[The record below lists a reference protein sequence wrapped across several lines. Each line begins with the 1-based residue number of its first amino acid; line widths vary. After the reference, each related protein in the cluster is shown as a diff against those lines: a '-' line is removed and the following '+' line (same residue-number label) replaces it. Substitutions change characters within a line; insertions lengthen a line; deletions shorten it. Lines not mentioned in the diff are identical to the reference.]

1 MPELTEEKFLQD
13 PFVPGDRMYR
23 TGDVVR
29 WLPDGTIEYLGREDD
44 QVKVRGY
51 RIELGEIEAVIQQAP
66 DVAKAVVLA
75 RPDEQ
80 GNLEVCAYVVQK
92 PGSEFAPAGLREHAV
107 QTAS

>member
-1 MPELTEEKFLQD
+1 M
-13 PFVPGDRMYR
+13 
-23 TGDVVR
+23 
-29 WLPDGTIEYLGREDD
+29 
-44 QVKVRGY
+44 VKVRGY

-92 PGSEFAPAGLREHAV
+92 AWKRICASRLEGACG

>member
-1 MPELTEEKFLQD
+1 M
-13 PFVPGDRMYR
+13 
-23 TGDVVR
+23 R

-44 QVKVRGY
+44 RVKVRGY

-80 GNLEVCAYVVQK
+80 GNLEVCAYVVQTT
-92 PGSEFAPAGLREHAV
+92 GSNLLRPACGSMRPDSFLTIWYRL
-107 QTAS
+107 T